1 MKIVIFAATTLELN
15 GLLNTLDKPS
25 IKQPILQ
32 YQKKIAKHQVDFVI
46 TGIGLVASAFAASKI
61 DLKSYDLIISAGI
74 AGSFDK
80 KIALG
85 DCVQIKEERIIELGA
100 EDDKNWLRTK
110 AMGLNEP
117 DTFSLKITQLPQSI
131 KQKLSK
137 LKKVKAISANTAHGN
152 SKSIA
157 SILSLYP
164 AQIESM
170 EGASIAYAADKIKV
184 TLLAIRSIS
193 NYVEKRDKSKWQIP
207 LAIKNLNA
215 FLLQLLNQIQ

>member
-15 GLLNTLDKPS
+15 GLISTLDKPS
-25 IKQPILQ
+25 ITQPILL
-32 YQKKIAKHQVDFVI
+32 YQKKIAKHQIDFVI
-46 TGIGLVASAFAASKI
+46 TGIGLVASAFAVGKI
-61 DLKSYDLIISAGI
+61 DLKSYDLIMSIGI

-85 DCVQIKEERIIELGA
+85 DCVLIKEERIIELGA
-100 EDDKNWLRTK
+100 EDHKNWLRVK
-110 AMGLNEP
+110 DMGLNEP
-117 DTFSLKITQLPQSI
+117 DTFSLKINHLPLSL

-137 LKKVKAISANTAHGN
+137 LKKVKAISANTAHGH
-152 SKSIA
+152 SKSIEK
-157 SILSLYP
+157 ILSLYP

-170 EGASIAYAADKIKV
+170 EGASIAYAADKIKMS
-184 TLLAIRSIS
+184 LLAIRSIS

-215 FLLQLLNQIQ
+215 FILQFLNQI